1 MAVAVQP
8 SSETK
13 KPAQP
18 LGLYAASIVG
28 AVYVLVAAA
37 IVLRLIPELWA
48 RGVGP
53 ALTGATNSFVS
64 KALEIVVQV
73 AVAAGLLYGG
83 SRLGSGRQATG
94 LRGGIFFMILAA
106 FVVFF
111 AVRFFLLHANRGFS
125 FGSVV
130 AMLFNAVI
138 VFLVVQFFRT
148 GRFTEWSVA
157 LDQAGWFEAK
167 SYKRTQGLRVRR
179 LTILGIL
186 LVAGSG
192 IWTLMNHNYLP
203 QNATVRVPRTDVA
216 DGTPAQRLVEESNRM
231 GDWVIGGTLKEP
243 LRGESPEEN
252 RARPRV
258 EGGVTLLPDL
268 EFTIPLLLMAASL
281 WFAWRAVNYPTFGDF
296 LIATEAEINKVSW
309 TSRRALFRDTIV
321 VLTSLVLLT
330 LFLFVVDVFWA
341 WVLSRRVVNVL
352 PTEEERPTQVRTA
365 EPVTEW

>member
-13 KPAQP
+13 KPSQGV
-18 LGLYAASIVG
+18 GLYAASIAG
-28 AVYVLVAAA
+28 AAYVLVAAA
-37 IVLRLIPELWA
+37 VVLRIIPELWERA
-48 RGVGP
+48 IGP
-53 ALTGATNSFVS
+53 GLTSATNSFVS
-64 KALEIVVQV
+64 TALLIIIQV
-73 AVAAGLLYGG
+73 AAAAGLLYGG
-83 SRLGSGRQATG
+83 SRLGSGKKAAG
-94 LRGGIFFMILAA
+94 LRGGIFFMIAAA

-111 AVRFFLLHANRGFS
+111 CVRFFLIHAGRGFN

-157 LDQAGWFEAK
+157 LDQGGWFEAR

-179 LTILGIL
+179 LTILGL
-186 LVAGSG
+186 LLLAGSG

-203 QNATVRVPRTDVA
+203 QNRTVKLPDGQEVSSRT
-216 DGTPAQRLVEESNRM
+216 

-243 LRGESPEEN
+243 TRGESPEEN

-268 EFTIPLLLMAASL
+268 QFTIPLLLIAASL

-321 VLTSLVLLT
+321 VLTSLFLLT
-330 LFLFVVDVFWA
+330 LFLFVVDVFWS
-341 WVLSRRVVNVL
+341 WLLSRDIVHVL
-352 PTEEERPTQVRTA
+352 PTAADRAAQVSTDKSP
-365 EPVTEW
+365 EPVKDW

>member
-13 KPAQP
+13 KPSQAM
-18 LGLYAASIVG
+18 GLYAASIAG
-28 AVYVLVAAA
+28 AAYVLIAAA
-37 IVLRLIPELWA
+37 IVLRIIPELWERA
-48 RGVGP
+48 IGP
-53 ALTGATNSFVS
+53 ALTSATNSFVS
-64 KALEIVVQV
+64 TALLIAIQV
-73 AVAAGLLYGG
+73 GAAVGLLYGG
-83 SRLGSGRQATG
+83 SRLGAGKQATG
-94 LRGGIFFMILAA
+94 LRGGIFFMIVAA
-106 FVVFF
+106 FLVFF
-111 AVRFFLLHANRGFS
+111 AARFFLIHASRGFN

-157 LDQAGWFEAK
+157 LDQGGWFEAR

-179 LTILGIL
+179 LTILGL
-186 LVAGSG
+186 LLLAGSG

-203 QNATVRVPRTDVA
+203 QNAELKRP
-216 DGTPAQRLVEESNRM
+216 DGTEFSNRM
-231 GDWVIGGTLKEP
+231 GDWVVGGTVLQPE
-243 LRGESPEEN
+243 RGLPAEEN
-252 RARPRV
+252 RMRPRV
-258 EGGVTLLPDL
+258 EGGLTLLPDL
-268 EFTIPLLLMAASL
+268 QFTIPLLLIAASL

-330 LFLFVVDVFWA
+330 LFLFVVDVFWS
-341 WVLSRRVVNVL
+341 WLLSRDLIHVL
-352 PTEEERPTQVRTA
+352 PTHEDRAAQMSKDKSP
-365 EPVTEW
+365 EPVKDW

>member
-13 KPAQP
+13 KPPQP
-18 LGLYAASIVG
+18 LGLYAASVVG
-28 AVYVLVAAA
+28 ALYVLVAAA
-37 IVLRLIPELWA
+37 VVLRLIPEVWA

-53 ALTGATNSFVS
+53 AITGATNSFVS
-64 KALEIVVQV
+64 VALEITVQAAA
-73 AVAAGLLYGG
+73 AVGLLYLG

-106 FVVFF
+106 FVTFF
-111 AVRFFLLHANRGFS
+111 AARYFLIHAQRGFN
-125 FGSVV
+125 FGSIV
-130 AMLFNAVI
+130 AMLFNAAI

-157 LDQAGWFEAK
+157 LDQGGWFDAR

-203 QNATVRVPRTDVA
+203 QNRTVKLPDGQEVSTRT
-216 DGTPAQRLVEESNRM
+216 
-231 GDWVIGGTLKEP
+231 GDWVIGGEVLEP
-243 LRGESPEEN
+243 RRDLSPEEN

-268 EFTIPLLLMAASL
+268 QFTIPLLLIAATL
-281 WFAWRAVNYPTFGDF
+281 WFAWRSVNYPTFGDF

-309 TSRRALFRDTIV
+309 TSRRALVRDTIV

-330 LFLFVVDVFWA
+330 LFLFVVDVFWS
-341 WVLSRRVVNVL
+341 WLLSREVVGVL
-352 PTEEERPTQVRTA
+352 PSERDRPAQVKTA
-365 EPVTEW
+365 EPVTDW